1 MSRISPKVWKVWH
14 RYGTL
19 QATPLLDVPYL
30 PYLPYLPTRRRA
42 GAHPRIYA
50 RARNTIYLWKV
61 WKVWKEQCQQG
72 LQGSIP
78 LPYLRK
84 VWK

>member
-14 RYGTL
+14 RYGSL
-19 QATPLLDVPYL
+19 QAAPLLRVPYL
-30 PYLPYLPTRRRA
+30 PYLPHLTPHMRA

-61 WKVWKEQCQQG
+61 WKVWKEQYQQG
-72 LQGSIP
+72 LQASIP
-78 LPYLRK
+78 LPHLGK